1 MTSSPAA
8 PPRILTDQ
16 DRAQLNTI
24 ARWQK
29 FLLWGVLLNLATI
42 ALTMAV
48 DPVFGLVNLLVGLAL
63 IVLVANLGA
72 ALGDNIVSRILYCIG
87 LLLPLIS
94 LIILVVLNQRATSI
108 LKAHG
113 IPVGLMGARIPRTA
127 A

>member
-1 MTSSPAA
+1 MSRSPAA
-8 PPRILTDQ
+8 PPRILTEQDQ
-16 DRAQLNTI
+16 AQLITI

-29 FLLWGVLLNLATI
+29 FLLWGVLLNLTTV

-48 DPVFGLVNLLVGLAL
+48 HPAFGLINFLIAIAL

-72 ALGDNIVSRILYCIG
+72 ALGDNVVSRILYCIG

-94 LIILVVLNQRATSI
+94 LVILVVLNQRATNI

-113 IPVGLMGARIPRTA
+113 IPVGFMGARIPNTA